1 MTSLL
6 VKYTMNMQSKLGKG
20 GNKMDKDRILEQ
32 VRTENIDE
40 GVEHIKNKGLGIGYM
55 IFLALSIII
64 MIFNLF
70 TGQKTYS
77 VQSLFWGFIA
87 AENHSLYRFS
97 GDKSNKFGAICA
109 GIACVVFLI
118 GHILYSLG

>member
-1 MTSLL
+1 M
-6 VKYTMNMQSKLGKG
+6 KMQSKLGKG

-40 GVEHIKNKGLGIGYM
+40 GVEHIKNKGLGIGYK

-64 MIFNLF
+64 IIFNLF

-87 AENHSLYRFS
+87 AENHSLY
-97 GDKSNKFGAICA
+97 KF
-109 GIACVVFLI
+109 
-118 GHILYSLG
+118 

>member
-1 MTSLL
+1 
-6 VKYTMNMQSKLGKG
+6 MNMQSKLGKG

-55 IFLALSIII
+55 IFLALSITI

-87 AENHSLYRFS
+87 AEKHSLYRFS
-97 GDKSNKFGAICA
+97 GDKSNKFGLY
-109 GIACVVFLI
+109 VLVLPVW
-118 GHILYSLG
+118 YSLLIIFFIVWVSNYEKRI